1 MRKRIQGEEF
11 SLKAYYDISVAI
23 SPDLPVWEGDLPVV
37 IRSIASIECGDM
49 ANVSRLEMGAHIG
62 THVDAPIHFVPG
74 RKGVDMLDLEIL
86 IGTAFVADLSRVVSE
101 IGPDDFQSANIPG
114 GTQRLLC
121 KTSNSD
127 LWSKSPI
134 TFNQDFVGISAGGAL
149 WLIEHGIKLVGVDYL
164 GVERF
169 EKVDSGAPAHH
180 MLLEQEMIIIEGLN
194 LSNIPAGGY
203 TLLCLPVKIKNLDG
217 APCRAILI
225 KE

>member
-1 MRKRIQGEEF
+1 MK
-11 SLKAYYDISVAI
+11 KYYDISVAI

-37 IRSIASIECGDM
+37 IRSISSIERGDM
-49 ANVSRLEMGAHIG
+49 ANVSRLEMGAHTG
-62 THVDAPIHFVPG
+62 THVDAPVHFVPG

-86 IGTAFVADLSRVVSE
+86 IGPAFVADLSHIVGE

-114 GTQRLLC
+114 GTLRLLC
-121 KTSNSD
+121 KTSSSD
-127 LWSKSPI
+127 LWSKSPA
-134 TFNQDFVGISAGGAL
+134 TFNQDFVGISADGAH
-149 WLIEHGIKLVGVDYL
+149 WLVVHGIKLIGVDYL

-169 EKVDSGAPAHH
+169 DKVGSGAPTHH
-180 MLLEQEMIIIEGLN
+180 LLLEHEMIIIEGLN
-194 LSNIPAGGY
+194 LSEIPAGGY